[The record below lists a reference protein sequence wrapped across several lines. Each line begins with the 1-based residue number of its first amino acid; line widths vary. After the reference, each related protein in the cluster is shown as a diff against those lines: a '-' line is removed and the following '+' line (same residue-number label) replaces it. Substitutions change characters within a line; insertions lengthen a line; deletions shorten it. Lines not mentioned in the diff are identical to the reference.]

1 MLPFHQIFHP
11 TDFSVADQVAFAH
24 AVKLTCLVQG
34 ELTMMHVDPTIGR
47 QGFEDFPRIRP
58 LLARWGVLP
67 EGSSKD
73 DVLKLGVKI
82 KRVRAVAADPTEA
95 LLQHLTARPTDLLV
109 LSTHQREGL
118 ARLTHHAVAEPLARG
133 THARTL
139 FVPAGIEGFVSA
151 TTGRTNLSRV
161 LIPIAH
167 TPHPQPAIDLAADL
181 ASMLGSSDVL
191 FELVHLGEEEDFP
204 KLIKPERSG
213 WSWNTLTA
221 KGDPVEWILAAG
233 ADFDVDLIVM
243 MTGGHTSLFDRF
255 VEALPNGWSV
265 ARATPCSLFL
275 PDQIYPSLLHSVL
288 VEPAHRSL
296 PAQNSSH
303 HNSVAKHH
311 EVRRHSR
318 HARTRQD
325 DSHEIQRIAGR

>member
-1 MLPFHQIFHP
+1 MLPFRRIFHP
-11 TDFSVADQVAFAH
+11 TDFSTADSAAFAH
-24 AVKLTCLVQG
+24 ALKLTCLVQG
-34 ELTMMHVDPTIGR
+34 ELTMMHVDPTVGR
-47 QGFEDFPRIRP
+47 EGFEDFPRIRP

-73 DVLKLGVKI
+73 DVAKMGIQI
-82 KRVRAVAADPTEA
+82 KRIRAVADNTTDAILQQLIAHPTE
-95 LLQHLTARPTDLLV
+95 LLV

-139 FVPAGIEGFVSA
+139 FVPVGVEGFVSA
-151 TTGRTNLSRV
+151 ATGRTNLTRV

-181 ASMLGSSDVL
+181 ASTLGSEKVL
-191 FELVHLGEEEDFP
+191 FELVHLGNEADFP
-204 KLIKPERSG
+204 KLSKPERPG

-243 MTGGHTSLFDRF
+243 SAEGHTSLFDLFRGSITEQ
-255 VEALPNGWSV
+255 VVRG
-265 ARATPCSLFL
+265 ARCP
-275 PDQIYPSLLHSVL
+275 LLAIPV
-288 VEPAHRSL
+288 
-296 PAQNSSH
+296 
-303 HNSVAKHH
+303 
-311 EVRRHSR
+311 
-318 HARTRQD
+318 
-325 DSHEIQRIAGR
+325 